1 MSFFIFLTLLLVSNT
16 SYITY
21 SILRHDLLTN
31 YKNYNKKI
39 YKKKPIR

>member
-21 SILRHDLLTN
+21 SILRNDLLTN
-31 YKNYNKKI
+31 YNNYNKNI
-39 YKKKPIR
+39 